1 VVRSG
6 STKPVDDT
14 HWHGRLRK
22 ARKYLE
28 IATNELA
35 LAKPGDDA
43 GPIMS
48 NIILAVVA
56 YADTLTAAISGVV
69 NQGDHQMVVKALRG
83 AMGKALPVAMENRL
97 KAMLQKKDQVQYGA
111 SFEPALDAEKM
122 LEYAK
127 AFAALA
133 EGELERRFPPRGDG
147 RRSGEL

>member
-69 NQGDHQMVVKALRG
+69 SQGDHQMVVKAL
-83 AMGKALPVAMENRL
+83 PVTMENRL

-133 EGELERRFPPRGDG
+133 EGELERQFPPRGDG
-147 RRSGEL
+147 RRSEEA